1 MQAAAMV
8 GPLKQASL
16 SLSTTFALCIHL
28 SLLFLSGASA
38 LMLGLGCCYLL
49 SEWGMWR
56 QAAHSG
62 GLQLVSICVC
72 VCRWSQLC
80 KERAAAAS
88 EPHAPHAVLLS
99 PLSLLLPTTIDA
111 DGDQID
117 AQMRRRRI
125 HLFFFARIRALRRA
139 HFCLALY
146 IYLIKISR

>member
-1 MQAAAMV
+1 MNYFLQACMQAAAMV

-56 QAAHSG
+56 HAYRTVAACG
-62 GLQLVSICVC
+62 WLVQYVFVC
-72 VCRWSQLC
+72 VDDPNFAN
-80 KERAAAAS
+80 KEQQR
-88 EPHAPHAVLLS
+88 PVNPTHHMPFC
-99 PLSLLLPTTIDA
+99 SLLLPTTIDA

-125 HLFFFARIRALRRA
+125 HLFFLPELGLLGVPIFA
-139 HFCLALY
+139 
-146 IYLIKISR
+146 